1 MRYTYGAG
9 ALEPRAHPEPTMT
22 TAADLTATITAA
34 ATAWT
39 SMGAAYAIT
48 LAEVSDIAADAGVDV
63 EAVVAAAREAGV
75 AIV

>member
-1 MRYTYGAG
+1 
-9 ALEPRAHPEPTMT
+9 MT
-22 TAADLTATITAA
+22 ATTDLTSTIIAA

-48 LAEVSDIAADAGVDV
+48 LAEVSDIAADAGADV

-75 AIV
+75 SIV